1 MGGAT
6 KSTTS
11 SKPWEVQ
18 IPYLESGFKK
28 AGQILDRGPAD
39 YYGGKTQAKFSPMER
54 YEMGIASGYGR
65 GQAMKNMQKAQ
76 RQQLSAGYRRA
87 AGMDTLAGQA
97 QKAGL
102 KSAGGIRGLGNRALS
117 AANQEANRVG
127 AYGQGA
133 MNYGKGAMQRG
144 LSQGQYS
151 NITPFQSSQLKDML
165 AGKVNV
171 DALNPVLASRKRDIM
186 SQLEGPQ
193 GMLAQIRQ
201 KTLGYQPG
209 GGSRGDIVT
218 GMAAKEATQR
228 LMDESKGMY
237 ADAFSQAQQRRLPA
251 GQMALQ
257 AQLAAQQLGM
267 QGAGQ
272 RLGAGQLRQQ
282 GYGQGIGARTGAG
295 QLQQQAFGTGLSAR
309 QAAGQQGLQAL
320 DRSKGVMDSM
330 YDRFGRMQGV
340 GAQQRAMTQEGYNQ
354 KMAKYNWEQNKDQ
367 QALQNYM
374 ANISGQYGG
383 STTSNPS
390 ALSSMGQLA
399 SLFAGF
405 KSDIRVKENIVPEAT
420 HWKGFNVYTFNYI
433 GDDIPRR
440 GVMAQEVERTRP
452 DAVYEIDGVKH
463 VVYGAL

>member
-28 AGQILDRGPAD
+28 AGQILDKGPAD

-102 KSAGGIRGLGNRALS
+102 ESAGGIRGLGNQALS

-133 MNYGKGAMQRG
+133 MNYGQGAMKSG

-237 ADAFSQAQQRRLPA
+237 ADAYAKAQERRLPA

-309 QAAGQQGLQAL
+309 QAAGQQGLQAM
-320 DRSKGVMDSM
+320 DRAKGVMMTPMDVAA
-330 YDRFGRMQGV
+330 RVGQQG
-340 GAQQRAMTQEGYNQ
+340 AKQRAFRQETMNQ
-354 KMAKYNWEQNKDQ
+354 NMAKYNYNANKEQQ
-367 QALQNYM
+367 GLQNYM
-374 ANISGQYGG
+374 SMISGQYGG
-383 STTSNPS
+383 SGSYKPS
-390 ALSSMGQLA
+390 PLSSMGSLA

-405 KSDIRVKENIVPEAT
+405 QSDINVKENIVPEEA
-420 HWKGFNVYTFNYI
+420 HWKGFNVYSFNYI
-433 GDDIPRR
+433 GDSKPRR
-440 GVMAQEVERTRP
+440 GVMAQEVELSRP
-452 DAVYEIDGVKH
+452 DAVYEVGGVKH
-463 VVYGAL
+463 VAYGLL

>member
-11 SKPWEVQ
+11 AKPWDVQ

-28 AGQILDRGPAD
+28 AGQILDKGPAD
-39 YYGGKTQAKFSPMER
+39 YYGGKTQAGFDPLEK
-54 YEMGIASGYGR
+54 YEMRRIANYGR
-65 GQAMKNMQKAQ
+65 GSQMMGMQRDQ
-76 RQQLSAGYRRA
+76 RNQLGTSYKRA
-87 AGMDTLAGQA
+87 AGMDRLAAQA

-102 KSAGGIRGLGNRALS
+102 RSAAGIRQMGDKAV
-117 AANQEANRVG
+117 QMANRDANKVG

-251 GQMALQ
+251 GQMALD

-267 QGAGQ
+267 QGAQQ

-309 QAAGQQGLQAL
+309 QGAGQQGLQAL
-320 DRSKGVMDSM
+320 DRAKGVMMTPMDVAA
-330 YDRFGRMQGV
+330 RVGQQG
-340 GAQQRAMTQEGYNQ
+340 AKKRAFQQETINQ
-354 KMAKYNWEQNKDQ
+354 KMAKYNYNANKEQ

-374 ANISGQYGG
+374 SMISGQYGG
-383 STTSNPS
+383 SGAYKPS
-390 ALSSMGQLA
+390 PLSSMGQLA

-405 KSDIRVKENIVPEAT
+405 QSDIKVKENIVPEEA
-420 HWKGFNVYTFNYI
+420 HWKGFNVYSFNYI
-433 GDDIPRR
+433 GDPKPRR
-440 GVMAQEVERTRP
+440 GVMAQEVELSRP
-452 DAVYEIDGVKH
+452 DAVYEVGGVKH
-463 VVYGAL
+463 VAYGLL